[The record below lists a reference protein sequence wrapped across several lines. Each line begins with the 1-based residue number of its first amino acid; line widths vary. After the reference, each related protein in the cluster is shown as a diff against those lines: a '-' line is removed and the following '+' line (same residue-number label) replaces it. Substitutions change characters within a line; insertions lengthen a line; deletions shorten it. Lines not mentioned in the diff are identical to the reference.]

1 MSNIFPLQKFN
12 TSVFITEGQDP
23 EFNINIL
30 YGKTADLFDELKFS
44 IIKNQ
49 MNFEGELITPFKEYS
64 NVRFN
69 GFLTETGQSGN
80 YRASGK
86 VFKDLLP
93 HNFEGEVTLYKNLP
107 TQAEITIKDSKGIDT
122 SLTYNLLFEDLKR
135 SIKTTVKKDDD
146 FISFES
152 ELYIQSLLDWAYNV
166 KIQSSKVEFNE
177 LKLSTT
183 LTPLS
188 KTQFESSFEM
198 ITPWSE
204 HFIDKVNVSS
214 LLKLNNNDGDFK
226 LYYEISK
233 LAGAGGCSWKWIQ
246 KLLRQEYQLKVF
258 TEQKGNNKHFA
269 TEILYSNSS
278 KTPTDMKFAMNVNS
292 IWALTSKGE

>member
-44 IIKNQ
+44 IVKNQ

-269 TEILYSNSS
+269 TEISYSNSS